1 MSAALELAPVGVT
14 ANVVHPPVTDT
25 GWITDKVRQYVATRP
40 DLVHI
45 AQPDEVAAVIS
56 YLASEQADLISG
68 NIIRLR

>member
-1 MSAALELAPVGVT
+1 MNP
-14 ANVVHPPVTDT
+14 DT
-25 GWITDKVRQYVATRP
+25 SRCGSYVATRP